1 VAGTYEVFE
10 WHGDDP
16 NADHATKAP
25 FAITCAGGAKTILV
39 DQTKNIGQWN
49 ALGTFKFE
57 AGKGGNITVTNKA
70 DGNVLAD
77 AIKLVYKGK

>member
-1 VAGTYEVFE
+1 VYE

-25 FAITCAGGAKTILV
+25 FTIKFDGDTRTIPVNLRANNG
-39 DQTKNIGQWN
+39 KWN
-49 ALGTFKFE
+49 LLGTFKFA
-57 AGKGGNITVTNKA
+57 AGKAGSVTLSSNA

-77 AIKLVYKGK
+77 AVKFVRHQ